1 MATVEELEK
10 RRAERRAAK
19 HELYEAQKLE
29 DLEARDRLEEELG
42 DGQVLAIE
50 ISEAT
55 WKPGVVTMALFKLP
69 NATQAKIYK
78 QTITPNKDGSPG
90 DIVKASDVLAAQ
102 CCIYPDKDGFAKL
115 LGAFAFV
122 GTNGAV
128 ACVKAAEGKQADEG
142 KG

>member
-1 MATVEELEK
+1 MSTVEEYEK

-19 HELYEAQKLE
+19 HDLFEAQRLE

-42 DGQVLAIE
+42 DGQVIAIE
-50 ISEAT
+50 ISEER

-69 NATQAKIYK
+69 NATQAKVYK
-78 QTITPNKDGSPG
+78 TTITPNKDGSPG
-90 DIVKASDVLAAQ
+90 DLVKASDVLAAQ
-102 CCIYPDKDGFAKL
+102 CRIYPEPDAWKKL
-115 LGAFAFV
+115 LDAFPFV